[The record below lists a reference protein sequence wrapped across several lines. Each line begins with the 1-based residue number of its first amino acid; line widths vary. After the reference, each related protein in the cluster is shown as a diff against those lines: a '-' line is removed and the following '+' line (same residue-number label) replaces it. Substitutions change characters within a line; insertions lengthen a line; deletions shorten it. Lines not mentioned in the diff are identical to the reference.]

1 MISFK
6 KNRDG
11 VSLKT
16 GEKSKEKER
25 QESEKQNRL
34 DLPLCYDRE
43 GNRLFA
49 EDLVEL
55 VEKQAEKRRMA
66 RLPYELQW
74 RLNAN
79 FLSGNQHCDIN
90 VHRGTVEN
98 YEALYD
104 YMSREVFN
112 RIAPIM
118 ETRLSHLKRVSYEV
132 SALPKSNDYE
142 DRLKA
147 EIAGGLLYNRRRS
160 GEYRAAFEKIM
171 GLTELTGSAFVM
183 CWWDGMAGSDQ
194 EGKSLGDVAFTVLTP
209 YEILPAD
216 VGCEEVDNQDSIIV
230 EQIKSTAEIYDLY
243 GVKAQGSR
251 VDSCT
256 YVNTAG
262 AGGLGYEASTMALCC
277 VPKEDA
283 VLLRTYM
290 EKATAAYPCGRLIIT
305 AGGMLLHYGSLPY
318 DRYPLAMIKS
328 RRVSG
333 QFFGRS
339 VIENLIP
346 LQRSYNGIKNRI
358 NDYVNRSTCGQLLI
372 EEGSV
377 DADDVTEKGLCPGA
391 PVVYRR
397 GATLPS
403 LLETPTLSDIAFAQ
417 CEKLEKDMEYAAGVS
432 GMLAGGSLPS
442 SVSSAVAIEILQN
455 LDTTRLSLYADNLRK
470 GLLDLSAVW
479 LSIYRRYVTDRR
491 ALELAGKNKRGATVQ
506 FTGKDLCYEELYF
519 ESENELQVQ
528 EEAQRKQYLE
538 ALKLGLFSDEQGQL
552 SPLAKAKALRRLLGR
567 GLPADF
573 IEAELQTDN
582 ARNEN
587 ADMEAGQEV
596 SVGVLD
602 DHPLHIAEHRLF
614 ALQDRF
620 RGEKGAG
627 SACLKALL
635 DHISHHERAL
645 EVKKK
650 GEEHE

>member
-49 EDLVEL
+49 EDLVEF

-183 CWWDGMAGSDQ
+183 CWWDGMAGSDE
-194 EGKSLGDVAFTVLTP
+194 EGKGLGDVAFTVLTP
-209 YEILPAD
+209 
-216 VGCEEVDNQDSIIV
+216 
-230 EQIKSTAEIYDLY
+230 
-243 GVKAQGSR
+243 
-251 VDSCT
+251 
-256 YVNTAG
+256 
-262 AGGLGYEASTMALCC
+262 
-277 VPKEDA
+277 
-283 VLLRTYM
+283 
-290 EKATAAYPCGRLIIT
+290 
-305 AGGMLLHYGSLPY
+305 
-318 DRYPLAMIKS
+318 
-328 RRVSG
+328 
-333 QFFGRS
+333 
-339 VIENLIP
+339 
-346 LQRSYNGIKNRI
+346 
-358 NDYVNRSTCGQLLI
+358 
-372 EEGSV
+372 
-377 DADDVTEKGLCPGA
+377 
-391 PVVYRR
+391 
-397 GATLPS
+397 
-403 LLETPTLSDIAFAQ
+403 
-417 CEKLEKDMEYAAGVS
+417 
-432 GMLAGGSLPS
+432 
-442 SVSSAVAIEILQN
+442 
-455 LDTTRLSLYADNLRK
+455 
-470 GLLDLSAVW
+470 
-479 LSIYRRYVTDRR
+479 
-491 ALELAGKNKRGATVQ
+491 
-506 FTGKDLCYEELYF
+506 
-519 ESENELQVQ
+519 
-528 EEAQRKQYLE
+528 
-538 ALKLGLFSDEQGQL
+538 
-552 SPLAKAKALRRLLGR
+552 
-567 GLPADF
+567 
-573 IEAELQTDN
+573 
-582 ARNEN
+582 
-587 ADMEAGQEV
+587 
-596 SVGVLD
+596 
-602 DHPLHIAEHRLF
+602 
-614 ALQDRF
+614 
-620 RGEKGAG
+620 
-627 SACLKALL
+627 
-635 DHISHHERAL
+635 
-645 EVKKK
+645 
-650 GEEHE
+650 

>member
-1 MISFK
+1 MAFK
-6 KNRDG
+6 KKSREERTLLTDG
-11 VSLKT
+11 ET
-16 GEKSKEKER
+16 PGESTAVEH
-25 QESEKQNRL
+25 
-34 DLPLCYDRE
+34 PLCYDRA

-49 EDLVEL
+49 EDLVCF
-55 VEKQAEKRRMA
+55 VEDQAEKRRRD
-66 RLPYELQW
+66 RLPFELQW

-147 EIAGGLLYNRRRS
+147 EIAGGLLFKRRRS
-160 GEYRAAFEKIM
+160 GDYRAAFERIM
-171 GLTELTGSAFVM
+171 GLAELTGSAFVL
-183 CWWDGMAGSDQ
+183 CWWEALAASEEGTDGT
-194 EGKSLGDVAFTVLTP
+194 GDVAFTVLTP
-209 YEILPAD
+209 YEILPED
-216 VGCEEVDNQDSIIV
+216 LGCEEVGDQPSIIV
-230 EQIKSTAEIYDLY
+230 EQVKSVAEIYDLY
-243 GVKAQGSR
+243 GVALDGQR
-251 VDSCT
+251 VDTCAYT
-256 YVNTAG
+256 AAAG
-262 AGGLGYEASTMALCC
+262 AGGLGYEAGTMALTGASR
-277 VPKEDA
+277 EDA

-290 EKATAAYPCGRLIIT
+290 EKPTAAYPAGRLIIT
-305 AGGMLLHYGSLPY
+305 AGGLLLHYGALPY
-318 DRYPLAMIKS
+318 ERYPLCAVKS

-377 DADDVTEKGLCPGA
+377 DADDITEKGLCPGA

-397 GATLPS
+397 GAALPS

-455 LDTTRLSLYADNLRK
+455 LDTTRLSLYADNMRK
-470 GLLDLSAVW
+470 GMLDLAAVW
-479 LSIYRRYVTDRR
+479 LSIYKRYVTGKRT
-491 ALELAGKNKRGATVQ
+491 LQLAGKNKRGAAVF
-506 FTGKDLCYEELYF
+506 FTGADLCYEELYF
-519 ESENELQVQ
+519 ESENELQVK
-528 EEAQRKQYLE
+528 EEAQREKYLE
-538 ALKLGLFSDEQGQL
+538 ALKLGLFSDGEGRL
-552 SPLAKAKALRRLLGR
+552 SALTKAKAVRKLLGQSES
-567 GLPADF
+567 GECP
-573 IEAELQTDN
+573 EAEVQLDN
-582 ARNEN
+582 ARAEN
-587 ADMEAGQEV
+587 ADMEAGR
-596 SVGVLD
+596 SATVGVLD
-602 DHPLHIAEHRLF
+602 DHALHLAEHRLF

-620 RGEKGAG
+620 RGEKGEDHP
-627 SACLKALL
+627 CFKALL
-635 DHISHHERAL
+635 EHIYAHERAM
-645 EVKKK
+645 KKK
-650 GEEHE
+650 EDDREGEKNDG